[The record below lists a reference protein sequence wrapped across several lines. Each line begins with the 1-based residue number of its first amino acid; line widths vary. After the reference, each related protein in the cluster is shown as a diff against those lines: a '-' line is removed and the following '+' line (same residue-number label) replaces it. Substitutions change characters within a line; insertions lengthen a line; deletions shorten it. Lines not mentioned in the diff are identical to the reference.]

1 MKLSTVLL
9 ASHLLWSASA
19 FLAYKEYVVKQ
30 WVEDGGPEA
39 CGKVMLTDIDCD
51 ASLDDAGSTGWQGSI
66 EEGDD
71 FTITDSIC
79 AKKCGDS
86 LQEWAAAFAKYC
98 EPEGMRAPNMVEGRR
113 QICDKDAKTGKYC
126 NAIIDSFP
134 DLDDYEELPAKYLC
148 EPCYVRRLW
157 GFDISHY
164 SPANSWIITQRER
177 MDELCP
183 KSVLVEKKAS
193 TILQHPA
200 TTVQPWLDSSQTPS
214 HVNSEAEAT
223 STPESAATASSTTT
237 AVPSA
242 TAPSESNAAERLG
255 DGRLRGHW
263 SLLLVLGINGFYL

>member
-1 MKLSTVLL
+1 
-9 ASHLLWSASA
+9 
-19 FLAYKEYVVKQ
+19 
-30 WVEDGGPEA
+30 
-39 CGKVMLTDIDCD
+39 
-51 ASLDDAGSTGWQGSI
+51 
-66 EEGDD
+66 
-71 FTITDSIC
+71 
-79 AKKCGDS
+79 
-86 LQEWAAAFAKYC
+86 
-98 EPEGMRAPNMVEGRR
+98 
-113 QICDKDAKTGKYC
+113 
-126 NAIIDSFP
+126 
-134 DLDDYEELPAKYLC
+134 
-148 EPCYVRRLW
+148 
-157 GFDISHY
+157 
-164 SPANSWIITQRER
+164 